1 MWTAKPFKAVGVML
15 DIDSQKR
22 TSAELEDRAMR
33 DALTG
38 LYNRAAAQERVAG
51 HLRDARPEELSVLML
66 LDVDDFKRIND
77 RYGHMFGDAVLV
89 EMAGENRRIVPGN
102 DIVARIGGDE
112 FMIFMPNIRR
122 EEVAE
127 QRAAEAIRTLQ
138 DLFRENMDDLAFS
151 CSIGLAFSKG
161 GTAGF
166 PLLFNQADRALYRAK
181 GAGKNQYARYQEENG
196 GRPCRRI
203 VRPGYGQAD
212 RNRFRPAG
220 AVESFRIDGQGLR
233 YPLQCPG

>member
-1 MWTAKPFKAVGVML
+1 
-15 DIDSQKR
+15 
-22 TSAELEDRAMR
+22 
-33 DALTG
+33 
-38 LYNRAAAQERVAG
+38 
-51 HLRDARPEELSVLML
+51 ML

-89 EMAGENRRIVPGN
+89 EMAEKIEGLFRGN

-181 GAGKNQYARYQEENG
+181 GAGEEQYAG
-196 GRPCRRI
+196 TRR
-203 VRPGYGQAD
+203 RWRTALSAYC
-212 RNRFRPAG
+212 PAG
-220 AVESFRIDGQGLR
+220 IWAGGPKSIPTCRSSGVF
-233 YPLQCPG
+233 PN

>member
-1 MWTAKPFKAVGVML
+1 
-15 DIDSQKR
+15 
-22 TSAELEDRAMR
+22 
-33 DALTG
+33 
-38 LYNRAAAQERVAG
+38 
-51 HLRDARPEELSVLML
+51 ML

-89 EMAGENRRIVPGN
+89 EMAEKIEGLFRGN

-181 GAGKNQYARYQEENG
+181 GAGEEPVCPVPGGDG

-212 RNRFRPAG
+212 RNRFRPARSSG
-220 AVESFRIDGQGLR
+220 VF
-233 YPLQCPG
+233 PN